1 MKQHITAFVMG
12 AALVAAALP
21 ANAEQEA
28 NGISFAEIVQECTD
42 KQLQELIEAGLG
54 VNERD
59 SEGLTPLMYAAINQR
74 VDLMYVLLRNGADAN
89 IAKDP
94 GITPLTIA
102 CLGDNW
108 AMVDLLI
115 THGADVN
122 YTAPNGESVLS
133 LACAQGSVNAA
144 QLLLINKADPNTQ
157 DSKTLT
163 PLLYT
168 ILTKPENGTE
178 IVRML
183 LENKADANICTN
195 EGFSPLMAAV
205 QNNDMD
211 SALLLLKHGANV
223 NAAQKEGPTALS
235 IAVALGHTDMVALL
249 LSNKADINVLIN
261 TTTSLLN
268 FTCLFARADI
278 MELLLQYGANPNVR
292 DEKTTSTPL
301 HTVATGNELIAD
313 AIENMGGGTM
323 LQAHRQHMDAAG
335 ACRALLKY
343 GAEVDAAEDNG
354 ITPLMIAAMDGCADT
369 VRVLL
374 EHKANI
380 NAADAQG
387 RTPLIFAVLSPEDKA
402 DISLEHVSPE
412 TAQKLRPD
420 VIKSIK
426 KFSQPVITV
435 RLLLENGAD
444 VNARD
449 KNGKTA
455 RDYATDTEVI
465 RLLEEAQGQ

>member
-21 ANAEQEA
+21 AHAEQEA
-28 NGISFAEIVQECTD
+28 KGISFAEIVQECTD

-59 SEGLTPLMYAAINQR
+59 SEGLTPLMYAAVNQR

-133 LACAQGSVNAA
+133 LACTQGSVNAA

-157 DSKTLT
+157 DNKTLT

-168 ILTKPENGTE
+168 ILSKPENGTE

-183 LENKADANICTN
+183 LENKADANISTN
-195 EGFSPLMAAV
+195 DGFSPLMAAA

-223 NAAQKEGPTALS
+223 NAVQKGGPTALS
-235 IAVALGHTDMVALL
+235 IAVALGHTDMVAFLL
-249 LSNKADINVLIN
+249 ANKADINTRIN
-261 TTTSLLN
+261 TTTTLLN

-278 MELLLQYGANPNVR
+278 LELLLRHGANPNAR
-292 DEKTTSTPL
+292 EPKTNSTPL
-301 HTVATGNELIAD
+301 HTVATGNELIAS
-313 AIENMGGGTM
+313 ALENMGAGNM

-343 GAEVDAAEDNG
+343 GADVDATDNKG
-354 ITPLMIAAMDGCADT
+354 ITPLMVAAMDGCADT

-374 EHKANI
+374 AHKANV
-380 NAADAQG
+380 NATDAQG
-387 RTPLIFAVLSPEDKA
+387 RTPLILAVLSPEDKA
-402 DISLEHVSPE
+402 DISLEQVSPE
-412 TAQKLRPD
+412 IAQKLRPN
-420 VIKSIK
+420 VIKNIMNY
-426 KFSQPVITV
+426 SQPVITV
-435 RLLLENGAD
+435 SLLLENGAD

-455 RDYATDTEVI
+455 RDYATDAELI